1 MNNTNQPAI
10 LFLIAD
16 NDPVLARV
24 IRNKF
29 EKEMGWQS
37 FIVSTYQDAL
47 ETITHKKPS
56 AVMTEII
63 IKDDSGKTGFDLIA
77 EIKSQN
83 QNIPIIVFS
92 DLGQAEDRE
101 KAMKAGATH
110 YFSKNDVSI
119 VQLMDEV
126 KKILK

>member
-77 EIKSQN
+77 EIKNQN